1 MPIHRSLLFYL
12 LLLIVYYLILVQNPP
27 TFYSLFLLDLIDK
40 KVVEISTAST
50 KLIGEN
56 NSAR

>member
-1 MPIHRSLLFYL
+1 MPIHLSLLFYL
-12 LLLIVYYLILVQNPP
+12 SLLIVYYLILAQNPP
-27 TFYSLFLLDLIDK
+27 TFYSLLLLDLIDK
-40 KVVEISTAST
+40 KIVEISTAST